1 MRDKEDFRSTWQ
13 DTRLKCART
22 DEIGILC
29 RFEDDDDNDESMEYV
44 EHRCIYIYKNICI
57 TIVHSLY
64 TVQVL
69 YVHFLMLLQ
78 IQFNSHSR

>member
-44 EHRCIYIYKNICI
+44 EYIYI
-57 TIVHSLY
+57 
-64 TVQVL
+64 
-69 YVHFLMLLQ
+69 
-78 IQFNSHSR
+78 